1 MHTQYDTELSKI
13 CEKYS
18 APILRDFVW
27 WVLIEAKRRNI
38 RKLYFLA
45 RDGYVMREVALVL
58 CEKFNLDIEC
68 RYLYTSRAALRMPT
82 YHLIG
87 EEAYDLLLGYSY
99 QVTPNSML
107 QRALLSDTVKAKI
120 LREVGIT
127 EEQKDELLTRIET
140 FELSDKI
147 RRNALYRESV
157 CEMSRKAYPI
167 TIEYFTQEKLF
178 EDSTVAIVDSGW
190 NGSMQRSLRQLM
202 DAEHYQGEIIG
213 FYFGLFQE
221 PPQMPNSTYLHWYF
235 GPSGQLSDKVRFSN
249 NLFECICA
257 APHGTTLGYQ
267 YSQNGIVPV
276 FGDTVSEKQNEFVR
290 RQIELIT
297 NFASEQIAD
306 KKFKDFKLARAER
319 MSRQLIRQLMYRPKP
334 EIVAAFQQ
342 MQFCDDI
349 YESYYSALA
358 NEAQT
363 GQLKNYTLFAQFKR
377 ALKKTAVKTQDLA
390 WPYGVVALLPA
401 PKRLWY
407 RWNILAWEILKNS
420 PARRI
425 YSQLKKHK

>member
-1 MHTQYDTELSKI
+1 MGSEMCIRDRYDTELSKI

-120 LREVGIT
+120 LCEVGIT

-157 CEMSRKAYPI
+157 CEMSCKAYPI

-202 DAEHYQGEIIG
+202 
-213 FYFGLFQE
+213 
-221 PPQMPNSTYLHWYF
+221 
-235 GPSGQLSDKVRFSN
+235 LS
-249 NLFECICA
+249 
-257 APHGTTLGYQ
+257 
-267 YSQNGIVPV
+267 
-276 FGDTVSEKQNEFVR
+276 
-290 RQIELIT
+290 LIH
-297 NFASEQIAD
+297 I
-306 KKFKDFKLARAER
+306 
-319 MSRQLIRQLMYRPKP
+319 
-334 EIVAAFQQ
+334 
-342 MQFCDDI
+342 
-349 YESYYSALA
+349 
-358 NEAQT
+358 
-363 GQLKNYTLFAQFKR
+363 
-377 ALKKTAVKTQDLA
+377 
-390 WPYGVVALLPA
+390 
-401 PKRLWY
+401 
-407 RWNILAWEILKNS
+407 
-420 PARRI
+420 
-425 YSQLKKHK
+425 

>member
-107 QRALLSDTVKAKI
+107 QRALLSDKVKARI

-140 FELSDKI
+140 FELSD
-147 RRNALYRESV
+147 R
-157 CEMSRKAYPI
+157 
-167 TIEYFTQEKLF
+167 LF
-178 EDSTVAIVDSGW
+178 EKRTL
-190 NGSMQRSLRQLM
+190 SLSRP
-202 DAEHYQGEIIG
+202 DGPKYQC
-213 FYFGLFQE
+213 
-221 PPQMPNSTYLHWYF
+221 
-235 GPSGQLSDKVRFSN
+235 R
-249 NLFECICA
+249 
-257 APHGTTLGYQ
+257 
-267 YSQNGIVPV
+267 
-276 FGDTVSEKQNEFVR
+276 
-290 RQIELIT
+290 
-297 NFASEQIAD
+297 
-306 KKFKDFKLARAER
+306 
-319 MSRQLIRQLMYRPKP
+319 
-334 EIVAAFQQ
+334 
-342 MQFCDDI
+342 
-349 YESYYSALA
+349 
-358 NEAQT
+358 
-363 GQLKNYTLFAQFKR
+363 
-377 ALKKTAVKTQDLA
+377 
-390 WPYGVVALLPA
+390 
-401 PKRLWY
+401 
-407 RWNILAWEILKNS
+407 
-420 PARRI
+420 
-425 YSQLKKHK
+425 

>member
-18 APILRDFVW
+18 APILLDFVW

-99 QVTPNSML
+99 QVTPSSML
-107 QRALLSDTVKAKI
+107 QRALLPDKI
-120 LREVGIT
+120 KTQILHEIGVA
-127 EEQKDELLTRIET
+127 EERKDELLTRIET
-140 FELSDKI
+140 FELADKI
-147 RRNALYRESV
+147 RNNTLYRDSI
-157 CEMSRKAYPI
+157 CKMSREAYPI
-167 TIEYFTQEKLF
+167 TIEYFKQEKLF

-221 PPQMPNSTYLHWYF
+221 PPQMLNSTYLHWYF
-235 GPSGQLSDKVRFSN
+235 GPSGRLRDKVRFSN

-267 YSQNGIVPV
+267 QSQDGIVPV
-276 FGDTVSEKQNEFVR
+276 LGNTVSEKQNEFVR
-290 RQIELIT
+290 SQIELIT
-297 NFASEQIAD
+297 EFASEQITD
-306 KKFKDFKLARAER
+306 KKFKDFRLAQAEKLTRL
-319 MSRQLIRQLMYRPKP
+319 LIRQLMYRPEP

-349 YESYYSALA
+349 YESYFAALA

-363 GQLKNYTLFAQFKR
+363 DQLRNYTLFAQFSR
-377 ALKKTAVKTQDLA
+377 ALKKNAIKTQDLA
-390 WPYGVVALLPA
+390 WLYGVAALLPM
-401 PKRLWY
+401 PRCLWY
-407 RWNILAWEILKNS
+407 RWNILVWEILKNS

-425 YSQLKKHK
+425 YSRLKKHK